1 MATTTETT
9 TETTVYEVP
18 EQNLAGLREAFDKL
32 CKRARR
38 LGVPEPTFAVTFEAV
53 RELREWRDPV
63 GDMVYREMNWMPTA
77 DQRHTAT
84 GRVERWFGVTVQG
97 EAPRLPGGWQ
107 FVATLSPL
115 PQEGGEAVN
124 LIQTVPGMECPGE
137 YAKPHNVGRCDQCS
151 TKRYRKETFVVQNT
165 AGETRAVGRNCL
177 KDFLG
182 HSNPERLASWATW
195 LCELDTVCGGYCE
208 RGGRAVETYTL
219 EDYLTTV
226 AQVVSVRG
234 FLGKGRAMDEGGT
247 STAEWV
253 ALLYDANPFGDSA
266 KQEKAELINDIR
278 AKDNTEAMQE
288 QAQAA
293 IAWALAM
300 DVDAMMEQDGESYL
314 LNLALI
320 ARAGVVG
327 RKTTGLAASMPTA
340 YMRAMDKLK
349 ERAARP
355 ASQHIGTPKQ
365 REDFVVRVDRVFITE
380 GFYGT
385 TYIYKLTG
393 NVMADAG
400 DLVNDI
406 TWFASSEADMEEGN
420 TYRIKATVK
429 EHGDY
434 NGRPQTVVNRAKVL
448 ECVGEAE

>member
-1 MATTTETT
+1 MATTETT

-38 LGVPEPTFAVTFEAV
+38 LGVPEPTMQVATETV
-53 RELREWRDPV
+53 RELREWCDTR
-63 GDMVYREMNWMPTA
+63 GDMVYREMNWFPA
-77 DQRHTAT
+77 PHQRATAT

-124 LIQTVPGMECPGE
+124 LIQTVPGMECPAE
-137 YAKPHNVGRCDQCS
+137 YAKPHNVGRCDQCN

-195 LCELDTVCGGYCE
+195 LCELDTMCGGYCE

-219 EDYLTTV
+219 EDYLTSV
-226 AQVVSVRG
+226 AAVVAVRG
-234 FLGKGRAMDEGGT
+234 FLGTGRARDEGGT
-247 STAEWV
+247 PTVSWV
-253 ALLYDANPFGDSA
+253 ALLNDPNPFGDA
-266 KQEKAELINDIR
+266 NKRERAELISEIN
-278 AKDNTEAMQE
+278 AKVDAEAMRE
-288 QAQAA
+288 QARAV
-293 IAWALAM
+293 IEWALAM

-320 ARAGVVG
+320 ARAGFVG

-340 YMRAMDKLK
+340 YMRAMDKL
-349 ERAARP
+349 EAATARP
-355 ASQHIGTPKQ
+355 ASQHIGTPKV
-365 REDFVVRVDRVFITE
+365 REDFVARVDRVIITE

-400 DLVNDI
+400 NLVNDI
-406 TWFASSEADMEEGN
+406 TWFASREADMEEGC
-420 TYRIKATVK
+420 TYHIKATVK

-448 ECVGEAE
+448 ECVGEPE